1 MEAVGLTHY
10 LAFLMNQ
17 LPNLLTRITQTPG
30 QCGGRPCIRGM
41 RIRVS
46 DILEMLA
53 ENVSVKEILEDFPDL
68 ELEDIQ
74 ACLLFAAR
82 RTDFPRLTA

>member
-1 MEAVGLTHY
+1 MAID
-10 LAFLMNQ
+10 AS
-17 LPNLLTRITQTPG
+17 LLSRITQTPG
-30 QCGGRPCIRGM
+30 QCGGRPCIRGL

-53 ENVSVKEILEDFPDL
+53 CDVSAEEILADFPDL
-68 ELEDIQ
+68 EPDDIR

-82 RTDFPRLTA
+82 RATFPQVAA